1 MSPRG
6 AVAALS
12 ILLLSPAAFAQDE
25 AEPDEEGS
33 EPRLITPTTPDEPEP
48 EASKDHYK
56 QVGVALQIP
65 AGVRLVAPYDGEYCG
80 DRGGNENVNAE
91 VCVGRAPQTL
101 DFVLAYGVKPNF
113 EVLLELRLGIE
124 RDFGMS
130 PTSEGPRLFHWSP
143 GVKFYFSE
151 ARVSKL
157 FSTAQLA
164 FDHTGYDHSD
174 VGTEI
179 AVRNVNGFELDLH
192 PSYGLYFFVGEQIAF
207 RRWFEVQ
214 VEAGIGIQGR
224 YP

>member
-25 AEPDEEGS
+25 TEDEQGS

-48 EASKDHYK
+48 EPSKDHYK
-56 QVGVALQIP
+56 QFGVALQIP

-80 DRGGNENVNAE
+80 DRGGNENANAE

-113 EVLLELRLGIE
+113 EVMLELRVGVE

-130 PTSEGPRLFHWSP
+130 PTSAGTDAAVESDGPPSLHASNVARSSSETSSSSRIGASGFRTIAPIRSTYRLRS
-143 GVKFYFSE
+143 S
-151 ARVSKL
+151 S
-157 FSTAQLA
+157 
-164 FDHTGYDHSD
+164 
-174 VGTEI
+174 
-179 AVRNVNGFELDLH
+179 AVV
-192 PSYGLYFFVGEQIAF
+192 PSRMSVL
-207 RRWFEVQ
+207 
-214 VEAGIGIQGR
+214 
-224 YP
+224 